1 MRKVVG
7 TSMLFFGI
15 LAVSS
20 PLRSAIQYPNFSGS
34 WVLVDGNADNSSSW
48 SPLGR
53 EELITQTSDA
63 VTFLAGNRSTTY
75 KLDGAQA
82 RWVSAALLIDAH
94 GAIVLCTR
102 TGPNELKI
110 LQSNATIEPGGTMAT
125 ELFTYRRK

>member
-1 MRKVVG
+1 MRKIG
-7 TSMLFFGI
+7 TSVLFVGI
-15 LAVSS
+15 LGLSGA
-20 PLRSAIQYPNFSGS
+20 LRSAPVPNFSGN
-34 WVLVDGNADNSSSW
+34 WVLVDGNAGNSSW

-63 VTFLAGNRSTTY
+63 VTFLAGNRSTMY

-94 GAIVLCTR
+94 GAIILCTR

-110 LQSNATIEPGGTMAT
+110 LQSYATIEPGGTMAT